1 MEFHS
6 KTIQGASE
14 QNDMLLIGL
23 QKQNNYKR
31 REIKEPK

>member
-14 QNDMLLIGL
+14 QNDMLLIVLVCRNKIITKGE
-23 QKQNNYKR
+23 K
-31 REIKEPK
+31 